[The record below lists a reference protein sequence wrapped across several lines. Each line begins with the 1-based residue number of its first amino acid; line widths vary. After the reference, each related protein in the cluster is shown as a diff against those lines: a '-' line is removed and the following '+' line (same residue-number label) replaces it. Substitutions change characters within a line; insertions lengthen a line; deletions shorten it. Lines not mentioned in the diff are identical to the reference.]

1 MIEPERPKMTVDAE
15 LNASAVSVQVARFFI
30 NHPVE
35 NRFRNDA
42 GYRLDLSL
50 TPRTPNAQASFER
63 YWSPHR
69 YERLGKVFMAGPGEV
84 LRMRTDSGHQTS
96 IVCLLNESALQNWFE
111 EKFEQALDGNSR
123 ALEASLDIT
132 NDTIQRLMLRLGEE
146 ARHPGFAS
154 QALSEAMA
162 IQLAIELSRFYAD
175 ASAPSSGGL
184 QPWRLKRI
192 DERLRELREQP
203 TLEELARLCGLSVR
217 QLTRGFRTSRGCS
230 VGEYIAQSRVENA
243 KRLLAGGESVKSIA
257 FTMGF
262 SSPSSFCHA
271 FRKATG
277 TSPNQFRQQV
287 GYSYSH

>member
-1 MIEPERPKMTVDAE
+1 MTVDAE
-15 LNASAVSVQVARFFI
+15 LNVAAVTVQIARFFI

-35 NRFRNDA
+35 NLFRQSE

-63 YWSPHR
+63 YWAPHR
-69 YERLGKVFMAGPGEV
+69 FERLGKIFMAAPGEG

-96 IVCLLNESALQNWFE
+96 IVCLLHENTLQDWFE
-111 EKFEQALDGNSR
+111 RKFDCSNR

-132 NDTIQRLMLRLGEE
+132 SATIYRLMIRLGEE
-146 ARHPGFAS
+146 ARNPGFAS
-154 QALSEAMA
+154 QTLSEAMA
-162 IQLAIELSRFYAD
+162 VQIAIELSRFYAD
-175 ASAPSSGGL
+175 AACASGAGGL

-192 DERLRELREQP
+192 DERLREVRAQP
-203 TLEELARLCGLSVR
+203 TLEELGRLCGLSVR
-217 QLTRGFRTSRGCS
+217 QLTRGFRISRGCS
-230 VGEYIAQSRVENA
+230 VGEYVAQSRVENA

-257 FTMGF
+257 YSMGF

-277 TSPNQFRQQV
+277 NSPNQFRQQV
-287 GYSYSH
+287 GYSHSH